1 MKLKGSIDKDK
12 VKVKKRLKGEDRK
25 KEIISVAKGL
35 FAQKGFYGVTVDQ
48 IVDAIGVSPA
58 VLYRYFSS
66 KESLYDA
73 ILNEISCKREDYI
86 AAVLE
91 ESDDYGSILKRM
103 SLLYVKSIEKEKD
116 YLRMEL
122 YSGLEGNK
130 AIVNFFE
137 NRWKPFMDLIED
149 WLKDEVTTGR
159 LTEQDV
165 KSMCLLFQGMIRE
178 ALYAKFIYKSSY
190 YEDISIY
197 DLIHKLLDQ
206 FVNNINCIKK
216 RV

>member
-1 MKLKGSIDKDK
+1 MKLKGSTDKN
-12 VKVKKRLKGEDRK
+12 KVKKRLKGEDRK
-25 KEIISVAKGL
+25 KEIIFVAKGL

-73 ILNEISCKREDYI
+73 VLNEISCKREDYI

-103 SLLYVKSIEKEKD
+103 SLLYVKSVEKEQD

-149 WLKDEVTTGR
+149 WLKDEATTGK
-159 LTEQDV
+159 LTESDV
-165 KSMCLLFQGMIRE
+165 KSMCLLFQGMVRE

-190 YEDISIY
+190 YNDISIY
-197 DLIHKLLDQ
+197 DLIHKLLDR
-206 FVNNINCIKK
+206 FIDIVNCIKK

>member
-1 MKLKGSIDKDK
+1 MKLKSSIDKN
-12 VKVKKRLKGEDRK
+12 KVKKRLKGEDRK
-25 KEIISVAKGL
+25 KEIIYVAKGL

-58 VLYRYFSS
+58 ILYRYFSS

-73 ILNEISCKREDYI
+73 VLNEISCKREDYI
-86 AAVLE
+86 AVVLE
-91 ESDDYGSILKRM
+91 EFDDYGSILRRM
-103 SLLYVKSIEKEKD
+103 TLLYVKSIEKEQD

-137 NRWKPFMDLIED
+137 NRWKPFMDLIAD
-149 WLKDEVTTGR
+149 WLKDEVITGK
-159 LTEQDV
+159 LTESDV

-190 YEDISIY
+190 YKDISIY
-197 DLIHKLLDQ
+197 DLIRNLLDR
-206 FVNNINCIKK
+206 FVDIVNCIKK